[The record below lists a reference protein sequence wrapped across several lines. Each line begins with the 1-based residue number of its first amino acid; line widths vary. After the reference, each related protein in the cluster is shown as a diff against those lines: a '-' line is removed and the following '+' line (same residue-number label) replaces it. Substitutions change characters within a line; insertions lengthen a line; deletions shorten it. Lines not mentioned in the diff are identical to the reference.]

1 MDTETVL
8 KVIAMLDNNLAS
20 TRDEDVKL
28 YYSFSPEENRMLG
41 RRKALE
47 DFRDTLQGF
56 IEAQVN
62 QVENDMNRGD

>member
-8 KVIAMLDNNLAS
+8 QIIAMLDNNLAS

-41 RRKALE
+41 RRNALE
-47 DFRDTLQGF
+47 NFRDHLQEY
-56 IEAQVN
+56 IESQVS
-62 QVENDMNRGD
+62 QIEGE